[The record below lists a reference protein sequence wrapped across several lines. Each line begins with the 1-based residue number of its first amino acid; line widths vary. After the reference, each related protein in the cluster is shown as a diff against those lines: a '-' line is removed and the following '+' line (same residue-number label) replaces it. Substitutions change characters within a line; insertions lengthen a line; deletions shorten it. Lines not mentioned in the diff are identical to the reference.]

1 MDHLV
6 MDHLV
11 MDHLVMD
18 HLVLD
23 QIVMDHLVTT
33 YRSNRTAGGSTPLKK
48 ATPTVVR
55 NAAHCPRGS
64 ICKFG
69 AQQEVKDLDIT
80 VGVQLDDAVGAVDT

>member
-11 MDHLVMD
+11 MDHLVMDHLVTD

-48 ATPTVVR
+48 ATPSPQCSALSARLNLQVWRT
-55 NAAHCPRGS
+55 AGGQGS
-64 ICKFG
+64 
-69 AQQEVKDLDIT
+69 
-80 VGVQLDDAVGAVDT
+80 